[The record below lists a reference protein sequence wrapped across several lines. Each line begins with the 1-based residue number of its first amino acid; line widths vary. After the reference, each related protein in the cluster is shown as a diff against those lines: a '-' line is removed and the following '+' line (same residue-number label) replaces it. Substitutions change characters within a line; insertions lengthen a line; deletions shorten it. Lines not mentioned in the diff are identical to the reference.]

1 MHTQEAE
8 GQHATAEVVP
18 ELVLDEA
25 GDGLVPPSSLRQEGL
40 ELPPDDAV
48 ENALLGAAGR
58 VRQLRRT
65 ARSAMRMGM
74 TRKGLR
80 FQPEAAVASFMPCS
94 YPAQALRV
102 RSRTPYW
109 EVRGGAFPFRA
120 RTPVH
125 TSETTDADVE
135 RAPRDRRKT
144 RTPAAT
150 AARRILCRRSK
161 ASVGTKG

>member
-1 MHTQEAE
+1 LYGVCDGLPE

-18 ELVLDEA
+18 ELLLDEA
-25 GDGLVPPSSLRQEGL
+25 GDWLASPSSLGQEGL

-58 VRQLRRT
+58 VRRLRRT

-94 YPAQALRV
+94 YPRAGARSALEDALRE
-102 RSRTPYW
+102 RALCA
-109 EVRGGAFPFRA
+109 AFTFPA

-125 TSETTDADVE
+125 RSPQRMPIPWRMLGSLAADPDAD
-135 RAPRDRRKT
+135 RNRRD
-144 RTPAAT
+144 
-150 AARRILCRRSK
+150 ILPPPPP
-161 ASVGTKG
+161 G